1 VRVPVLIESRFLDYV
16 LAEPTPRPP
25 DAELRAT
32 RCRTCGGLP
41 SSAAKWI
48 ESEWKPGRF
57 CSCPF

>member
-1 VRVPVLIESRFLDYV
+1 MPVPLLSQPRFVDFV
-16 LAEPTPRPP
+16 IAEPLPRPS

-41 SSAAKWI
+41 ASAARWFDGK
-48 ESEWKPGRF
+48 WKPGRF